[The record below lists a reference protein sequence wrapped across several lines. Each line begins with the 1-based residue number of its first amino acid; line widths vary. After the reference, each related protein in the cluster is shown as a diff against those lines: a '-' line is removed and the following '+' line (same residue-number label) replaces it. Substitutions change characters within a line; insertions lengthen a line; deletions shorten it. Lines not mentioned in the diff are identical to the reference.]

1 MLLPGKTGFL
11 RGQGSKRIRCRKR
24 RCTGVRR
31 FFCCRAAGPPQH
43 FPAGAGRRTVPGRTG
58 GQGGR
63 AGRTNVFCA
72 TDISAPAAARMDGNF
87 AGMEFCVQPFT
98 AKTRNVYK
106 FIAKF
111 DVPPMMHPSFL
122 CKMAKYTC
130 CTVFR
135 AKFIHFSKDVNSH
148 AKTRA
153 IFVRFLFGYLQFASF
168 FLFVV
173 LLS

>member
-11 RGQGSKRIRCRKR
+11 RGQGSKRIRCTER
-24 RCTGVRR
+24 RCTGYGA
-31 FFCCRAAGPPQH
+31 FFLPCGGGAAAFSSRGREAHGAGPH
-43 FPAGAGRRTVPGRTG
+43 R
-58 GQGGR
+58 
-63 AGRTNVFCA
+63 RTNVFCA
-72 TDISAPAAARMDGNF
+72 TDISDPARGTDGRNF

-98 AKTRNVYK
+98 AERRNVYK
-106 FIAKF
+106 IIAKF
-111 DVPPMMHPSFL
+111 DVSPMMHPSFL
-122 CKMAKYTC
+122 CKMAKCTC